1 MLTRPV
7 RLIATLL
14 AVALTAAAAMRSAG
28 AQARIG
34 PEPYLASIDAA
45 YRAAYNL
52 DTDEALTLARRAVSQ
67 APNESVP
74 HRTLASIL
82 WLQILFRRG
91 AVTVDHYLGGGVTRS
106 NVTMPKPPAE
116 LDAEFK
122 KELARAI
129 ELAEA
134 RLKEQPRN
142 LQARFDTGAA
152 YALQASYAASVEGR
166 MSAAFGSARRAYD
179 AQEEVLTKDPKRT
192 DAGVVVGTYR
202 YLVSALG
209 LPSRMIAYIAGF
221 GGGKEKGIGLLEAA
235 SQHPDTRIDAKT
247 ALMLIYSREGRHA
260 DVQRLAHELGTE
272 FPRNRLF
279 VLEEGAA
286 AIRAGRAAQAE
297 TILTRGLAMFAE
309 DPRIKLPGERAL
321 WLYKRGLARVNL
333 NHIADADVDL
343 REALRAEPVQWVRGR
358 IRLELGKLADLAGR
372 RPDALNEYR
381 EGRAACQSG
390 SDPACVAEADRLLRR
405 PFAMPSG
412 KE

>member
-1 MLTRPV
+1 MVRRAARP
-7 RLIATLL
+7 IAILL
-14 AVALTAAAAMRSAG
+14 AAALGGVGAARPA

-34 PEPYLASIDAA
+34 AEPMTATIDAA

-52 DTDEALTLARRAVSQ
+52 DIDDARVLAQRAVTL
-67 APNESVP
+67 APNESVT
-74 HRTLASIL
+74 HRTLASIV

-91 AVTVDHYLGGGVTRS
+91 AVTIDHYLGGSVTKS
-106 NVTMPKPPAE
+106 NVTLPKPPAD

-122 KELARAI
+122 RELARAI

-134 RLKEQPRN
+134 RVKAQPRG
-142 LQARFDTGAA
+142 LQAQFELGAA
-152 YALQASYAASVEGR
+152 YALQASYAASIEGS
-166 MSAAFGSARRAYD
+166 MTAAFGSARRAYD

-202 YLVSALG
+202 YLVSALA
-209 LPSRMIAYIAGF
+209 LPTRLVAYVAGF
-221 GGGKEKGIGLLEAA
+221 GGGKEKGISLLEAA

-260 DVQRLAHELGTE
+260 DVQRLAHELAAE

-286 AIRAGRAAQAE
+286 AIRAGRAAEAE
-297 TILTRGLAMFAE
+297 AILTRGLAMFAQ
-309 DPRIKLPGERAL
+309 DPRLKIPGERAI

-333 NHIADADVDL
+333 NRPAEADVDL
-343 REALRAEPVQWVRGR
+343 REALRADPVLWVRGR
-358 IRLELGKLADLAGR
+358 IRVELGKIADLAGR

-381 EGRAACQSG
+381 EARTACQSG
-390 SDPACVAEADRLLRR
+390 NDPACVAEADRLLRR
-405 PFAMPSG
+405 PFTMPPA
-412 KE
+412 KD

>member
-1 MLTRPV
+1 MLF
-7 RLIATLL
+7 
-14 AVALTAAAAMRSAG
+14 AVALAATAARSAG

-34 PEPYLASIDAA
+34 PEPYLAAVDAA

-52 DTDEALTLARRAVSQ
+52 DTDEALALAHRAVSL

-91 AVTVDHYLGGGVTRS
+91 AVTVDHYLGGSVAKS
-106 NVTMPKPPAE
+106 NVTLPKPPAD

-134 RLKEQPRN
+134 RLKEQPRS
-142 LQARFDTGAA
+142 LQAKFETGAA
-152 YALQASYAASVEGR
+152 YALQASYAASVEGS
-166 MSAAFGSARRAYD
+166 MTAAFGSARRAYD
-179 AQEEVLTKDPKRT
+179 AQEEVLTKDPQRT

-209 LPSRMIAYIAGF
+209 LPSRLIAYIAGF
-221 GGGKEKGIGLLEAA
+221 GGGKEKGISLLEAA
-235 SQHPDTRIDAKT
+235 SQHPGTRIDAKT

-260 DVQRLAHELGTE
+260 DVQRLAHELATE

-286 AIRAGRAAQAE
+286 AIRAGRAADAE
-297 TILTRGLAMFAE
+297 AILTRGLTMFAQ
-309 DPRIKLPGERAL
+309 DTRPKIPGERAL
-321 WLYKRGLARVNL
+321 WLYKRGAARVNL
-333 NHIADADVDL
+333 NHPADADVDL

-358 IRLELGKLADLAGR
+358 IRVELGKIADLAGR
-372 RPDALNEYR
+372 RPDAMNEYR
-381 EGRAACQSG
+381 DGRAACQSG
-390 SDPACVAEADRLLRR
+390 NDPGCVAEADRLLRR
-405 PFAMPSG
+405 PFAMPPG
-412 KE
+412 KD